1 MAQFDS
7 PAPASDPRSGAD
19 AASVDPPQL
28 AGLWR
33 RFASFCYEAILVI
46 PLLFI
51 GAWIFTIAA
60 RSNTT
65 PWNRPLLQIWLL
77 SILGAYFVYCWRTS
91 GQTLAMKTWRIRVAR
106 ADGSPLSASVATARY
121 VLGLWS
127 LLLCGAGF
135 LWALV
140 DHERQFLHDRLVG
153 TRLVVAR

>member
-1 MAQFDS
+1 MAQFD
-7 PAPASDPRSGAD
+7 PLAPAADVRSDAD
-19 AASVDPPQL
+19 PARVDPPQL

-51 GAWIFTIAA
+51 GAWIFTIAT
-60 RSNTT
+60 RSNAT

-77 SILGAYFVYCWRTS
+77 SILGVYFVYCWRTS
-91 GQTLAMKTWRIRVAR
+91 GQTLAMKTWQIRVAR
-106 ADGSPLSASVATARY
+106 ADGLPLSTSIATARY
-121 VLGLWS
+121 LLGLWS

-135 LWALV
+135 VWALV
-140 DHERQFLHDRLVG
+140 DRERQFLHDRLVG